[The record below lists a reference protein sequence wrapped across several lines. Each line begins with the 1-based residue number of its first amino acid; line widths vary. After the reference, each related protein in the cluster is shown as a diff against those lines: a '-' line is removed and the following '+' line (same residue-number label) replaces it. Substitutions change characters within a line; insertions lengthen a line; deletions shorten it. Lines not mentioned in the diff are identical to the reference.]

1 MSSDI
6 IHKKWCRT
14 AGLASAA
21 LCVWRLAG
29 ERTTLGL
36 AGGVGVLLLAAVDAS
51 VFARISVAAAG
62 SGGVLIWRA
71 RRLRA
76 QAQSSLQSYP
86 IAVAD

>member
-1 MSSDI
+1 M
-6 IHKKWCRT
+6 T
-14 AGLASAA
+14 
-21 LCVWRLAG
+21 G

-51 VFARISVAAAG
+51 VFARVTLAAAG
-62 SGGVLIWRA
+62 SGGVLVWRA

-86 IAVAD
+86 IAVED